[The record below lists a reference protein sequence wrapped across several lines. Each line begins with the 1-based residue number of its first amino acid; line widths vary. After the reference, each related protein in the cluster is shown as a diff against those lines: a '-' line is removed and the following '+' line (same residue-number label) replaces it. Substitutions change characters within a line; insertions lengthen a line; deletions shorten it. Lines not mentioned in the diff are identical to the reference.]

1 MMKKLTALLLCVAM
15 LMVGVVAQ
23 AESGYEYIK
32 AYLSDDLSLD
42 ELSLYGGVS
51 TKIDFASN
59 TDNSTVLVF
68 EVTSSKVVLI
78 GDNANGEFEGTTWQV
93 DVSDFLK
100 VLQLFCDSFSDFQ
113 EKMDDGYTFVIMLAN
128 GDDAAM
134 IDSPE
139 EAAELSAILSGN

>member
-1 MMKKLTALLLCVAM
+1 MKKLTALLLCVAM

-32 AYLSDDLSLD
+32 AYLADDLSLD

-51 TKIDFASN
+51 KKMVFASN
-59 TDNSTVLVF
+59 TDISSVLAF

>member
-32 AYLSDDLSLD
+32 AYLADDLSLD

-51 TKIDFASN
+51 TKIDFANN
-59 TDNSTVLVF
+59 TDNSTVLAF
-68 EVTSSKVVLI
+68 EVASSKVVLI

-100 VLQLFCDSFSDFQ
+100 VMLLFCDSFSDFQ
-113 EKMDDGYTFVIMLAN
+113 EKMDDGYTFVIMLTN

-139 EAAELSAILSGN
+139 EAAEISAILSGN

>member
-1 MMKKLTALLLCVAM
+1 MKKLTALLLCVAM

-32 AYLSDDLSLD
+32 AYLADDLSLD

-59 TDNSTVLVF
+59 TDNSTVLAF

>member
-32 AYLSDDLSLD
+32 AYLADDLSLD

-59 TDNSTVLVF
+59 TDNSTVLAF

-128 GDDAAM
+128 GDDATM

>member
-1 MMKKLTALLLCVAM
+1 M
-15 LMVGVVAQ
+15 
-23 AESGYEYIK
+23 
-32 AYLSDDLSLD
+32 
-42 ELSLYGGVS
+42 
-51 TKIDFASN
+51 
-59 TDNSTVLVF
+59 
-68 EVTSSKVVLI
+68 
-78 GDNANGEFEGTTWQV
+78 

>member
-1 MMKKLTALLLCVAM
+1 MKKFTALLLCVAM

-32 AYLSDDLSLD
+32 AYLADDLSLD

-59 TDNSTVLVF
+59 TDNSTVLAF

>member
-1 MMKKLTALLLCVAM
+1 MKKLMALLLCVAM

-32 AYLSDDLSLD
+32 AYLADDLSLD

-59 TDNSTVLVF
+59 TDNSTVLAF

>member
-32 AYLSDDLSLD
+32 AYLADDLSLD

-59 TDNSTVLVF
+59 TDNSTVLAF

-78 GDNANGEFEGTTWQV
+78 GDNSNGEFEGTTWQV

>member
-1 MMKKLTALLLCVAM
+1 MKKLTALLLCVAM

-32 AYLSDDLSLD
+32 AYLADDLSLD

-59 TDNSTVLVF
+59 TDNSTVLAF

-100 VLQLFCDSFSDFQ
+100 VLQLFCDSFCDFQ

>member
-1 MMKKLTALLLCVAM
+1 MKKLTALLLCVAM

-32 AYLSDDLSLD
+32 AYLADDLSLD

-59 TDNSTVLVF
+59 TDNSTVLAF

-139 EAAELSAILSGN
+139 EAAEISAILSGN

>member
-1 MMKKLTALLLCVAM
+1 MKNLTALLLCVAM

-32 AYLSDDLSLD
+32 AYLADDLSLD

-59 TDNSTVLVF
+59 TDNSTVLAF

>member
-1 MMKKLTALLLCVAM
+1 MKKLTALLLCVAM

-23 AESGYEYIK
+23 AESGYECIK

-59 TDNSTVLVF
+59 TDNSTVLAF

>member
-32 AYLSDDLSLD
+32 AYLADDLSLD

-59 TDNSTVLVF
+59 TDNSTVLAF

>member
-1 MMKKLTALLLCVAM
+1 MKKLTALLLCVAM
-15 LMVGVVAQ
+15 LTVGVVAQ

-32 AYLSDDLSLD
+32 AYLADDLSLD

-59 TDNSTVLVF
+59 TDNSTVLAF

>member
-1 MMKKLTALLLCVAM
+1 MKKLTVLLLCVAM

-32 AYLSDDLSLD
+32 AYLADDLSLD

-59 TDNSTVLVF
+59 TDNSTVLAF

>member
-1 MMKKLTALLLCVAM
+1 MMKKLMALLLCVAM

-32 AYLSDDLSLD
+32 AYLADDLSLD

-59 TDNSTVLVF
+59 TDNSTVLAF

>member
-32 AYLSDDLSLD
+32 AYLADDLSLD

-59 TDNSTVLVF
+59 TDNSTVLAF
-68 EVTSSKVVLI
+68 EVTSLKVVLI

>member
-1 MMKKLTALLLCVAM
+1 M
-15 LMVGVVAQ
+15 
-23 AESGYEYIK
+23 
-32 AYLSDDLSLD
+32 
-42 ELSLYGGVS
+42 
-51 TKIDFASN
+51 
-59 TDNSTVLVF
+59 
-68 EVTSSKVVLI
+68 TSSKVVLI

>member
-1 MMKKLTALLLCVAM
+1 MKKLTALLLCVAM

-32 AYLSDDLSLD
+32 AYLADDLSLD

-59 TDNSTVLVF
+59 TDNSTVLAF

-78 GDNANGEFEGTTWQV
+78 GDNSNGEFEGTTWQV

>member
-1 MMKKLTALLLCVAM
+1 MMKNLTALLLCVAM

-32 AYLSDDLSLD
+32 AYLADDLSLD

-59 TDNSTVLVF
+59 TDNSTVLAF

>member
-1 MMKKLTALLLCVAM
+1 MKKFVAVLLCVAM

-32 AYLSDDLSLD
+32 AYLADDLSLD

-59 TDNSTVLVF
+59 TDNSTVLAF